1 MSYPSDNIEK
11 LRKLTAKLE
20 IEDSSTMNEVCS
32 KLLKIQT
39 LLEKPKINKKIIK
52 DELSSVITT
61 LTLYGIS

>member
-20 IEDSSTMNEVCS
+20 IEDSSTMNEVCN